1 VKLACQEGMVP
12 GASFAEKLDNMAGY
26 GYEGVELGGR
36 GLLERL
42 DELESALAG
51 HSVQVSTI
59 CAGFRG
65 SPLSV
70 DRAERQQALD
80 DIKAL
85 LEAAGRLK
93 AVGLIAVPIFGPPR
107 LPDLSP
113 WKTAVELEYELL
125 AVEWS
130 MLAEHARKAGTLL
143 LLEPLNRYET
153 HLIRRLEQ
161 GVEVLRRVDNPGTAL
176 MADFF
181 HMSIEEA
188 DISSALRQNAAY
200 VAHIHLADSNRLQ
213 PGMGHTD
220 FRTPFQALKEA
231 GYTGYMAL
239 ECGIAGDDRG
249 LALTQCAQY
258 LKEAMC

>member
-1 VKLACQEGMVP
+1 MKLACQEGMVP
-12 GASFAEKLDNMAGY
+12 GASFAEKLDNAALY
-26 GYEGVELGGR
+26 GYEGVELSGR

-42 DELESALAG
+42 GEVEAALSG
-51 HSVQVSTI
+51 HSVRVSTI

-65 SPLSV
+65 SPLGV

-80 DIKAL
+80 DIRAL

-130 MLAEHARKAGTLL
+130 MLAEHARKMGTLL

-161 GVEVLRRVDNPGTAL
+161 GVEVLRRVENPGTAL

-188 DISSALRQNAAY
+188 DIAAALRENAAH
-200 VAHIHLADSNRLQ
+200 VAHIHLADSNRMQ
-213 PGMGHTD
+213 PGQGHTD
-220 FRTPFQALKEA
+220 FRKPFQVLKEV

-239 ECGIAGDDRG
+239 ECGISGADRG
-249 LALTQCAQY
+249 LALKECSEY
-258 LKEAMC
+258 LKEAMS